1 MCRLVSLLG
10 LVFWASVASADV
22 QHNKWCRIT
31 THDFE
36 LVSDLRQ
43 EDARSLA
50 DRLTRFKL
58 AVQALMPERALRGS
72 PLEIIA
78 FRRTRDLHRV
88 FATRNIGGFGMFLRE
103 RSTLAFVYNDRY
115 PYWARAWTAFHEYAH
130 YLLRAGQRLN
140 YPAWYDEGY
149 AELLATMYSS
159 KEGVVVGYV
168 PPFRRPGMARLK
180 PTLAELLDVRGPRH
194 SSRHQTQGVYAKA
207 WLLVH
212 MLELG
217 HLAGLP
223 AFHVRVP
230 QMLAMIDGGEPAEVA
245 MERGL
250 GVDMAT
256 LQHHLEEYGKRKSLP
271 TLALD
276 VDFGNATPMEYRCL
290 DRVEARRMLAEAAA
304 TTRNHRY
311 AAKLYEE
318 VLAENPE
325 DVDALVGLSYVSDDL
340 GRALELARRALAVDP
355 DHPEAIDRV
364 AELEANE

>member
-1 MCRLVSLLG
+1 MCRLVGSLG
-10 LVFWASVASADV
+10 LVFWATVASADV
-22 QHNKWCRIT
+22 QHNKWCQIT
-31 THDFE
+31 TPDFQ

-43 EDARSLA
+43 EDSRALA
-50 DRLTRFKL
+50 DRMMRFKL
-58 AVQALMPERALRGS
+58 AVQALTPKRALRGS
-72 PLEIIA
+72 PLKIIA

-88 FATRNIGGFGMFLRE
+88 FATRNIGGFGMFSRE
-103 RSTLAFVYNDRY
+103 RATFVFTYNDRD
-115 PYWARAWTAFHEYAH
+115 PYWARARTAFHEYAH
-130 YLLRAGQRLN
+130 YLLRTGQRLN
-140 YPAWYDEGY
+140 YPAWYDEGF
-149 AELLATMYSS
+149 AELLSTMYSS

-168 PPFRRPGMARLK
+168 PRIVRPSMARLE
-180 PTLAELLDVRGPRH
+180 PTLAELLEVRRPRQ
-194 SSRHQTQGVYAKA
+194 SSRHQTQGIYAKA

-230 QMLAMIDGGEPAEVA
+230 QMLAMIDDGESAAVA

-256 LQHHLEEYGKRKSLP
+256 LQRQLAEYGKRKSLP
-271 TLALD
+271 RLAVD
-276 VDFGNATPMEYRCL
+276 VDFGNETTMDYRCL
-290 DRVEARRMLAEAAA
+290 DRMEIRHTLADLAAIM
-304 TTRNHRY
+304 RNHDY

-318 VLAENPE
+318 VLAEHPE
-325 DVDALVGLSYVSDDL
+325 DVDALVGLSYSSDDL